1 MRRFAPALLVL
12 LACALP
18 AKAGD
23 PALEALLKK
32 ADMSYEVDKDG
43 DYKLVVEWKKEKR
56 SQIVFISHA
65 VDELGSLRLY
75 NVFSPAHVFDSAEID
90 PALARRLLAD
100 NTKYNVGAWELAGK
114 NLYYTSK
121 IGTALSADQLHDVIF
136 TTGEIAD
143 NLELEL
149 SPDKDEL

>member
-1 MRRFAPALLVL
+1 MRRIAPALLVL

-32 ADMSYEVDKDG
+32 ADMSYELDKDG

-56 SQIVFISHA
+56 SQLVYISHE
-65 VDELGSLRLY
+65 VDDLDGLRLY
-75 NVFSPAHVFDSAEID
+75 NVFSPAHAFDSADID

-100 NTKYNVGAWELAGK
+100 NTRYKIGAWELAGK

-121 IGTALSADQLHDVIF
+121 IGVGLTADQLHAVIF
-136 TTGEIAD
+136 TTGEVAD
-143 NLELEL
+143 NMELEL